1 MKNKVSSVLMV
12 TCLLIGCNEH
22 KKTVDA
28 TVETTQIERPNIILL
43 MADDQG
49 WGDTGYNDHPH
60 LMTPNLDAM
69 AANGA
74 EFSRFY
80 AASSVCSPTRASVMT
95 GRHPERFGI
104 CYANC
109 GHLKKEEITL
119 AEMVKEQG
127 YTTGH
132 FGKWHLGT
140 LTKDIRDANRGGKP
154 ENEIHYAPPS
164 EHGFDV
170 SFVTESKVP
179 TWDPMITPPKT
190 SEDVNERLTEG
201 KPFGTYYWTGPGEIA
216 TENLEGDDSRVIMDR
231 AIPFIEKAVNK
242 QQPFLTIIWFHTPHL
257 PVLAGEEYTEKY
269 AGLSEDQKHYYGVLT
284 ALDDQVGRLRGKLR
298 ELGIAD
304 NTLLFYT
311 SDNGP
316 EGDSPSGRTQGLT
329 NGLRGRKRSLYEGG
343 VRVPGIMEWPGK
355 IKGGSKVHTPCFTS
369 DYFPTIAN
377 ILNID
382 IAKYKRPYDGIDILP
397 FVLDTEKNRDQEMA
411 FAIQQQAA
419 LIKGKYKIYSA
430 NEGDSFELYN
440 IDEDPGET
448 KDLAEANTEKLGELS
463 ESWKSWKKS
472 QEKSAKGEDY

>member
-1 MKNKVSSVLMV
+1 MFVGNDNKKIPPAVAK
-12 TCLLIGCNEH
+12 G
-22 KKTVDA
+22 
-28 TVETTQIERPNIILL
+28 ERPNIILL

-49 WGDTGYNDHPH
+49 WGDTSYNDHPH
-60 LMTPNLDAM
+60 LMTPNLEAM
-69 AANGA
+69 VANGA
-74 EFSRFY
+74 EFTRFY

-119 AEMVKEQG
+119 AEMVKERG

-140 LTKDIRDANRGGKP
+140 LTKDILDANRGGKP
-154 ENEIHYAPPS
+154 ENKIHYAPPN
-164 EHGFDV
+164 EHGFDL

-179 TWDPMITPPKT
+179 TWNPMITPPKT
-190 SEDVNERLTEG
+190 SGDIDEKLSEG

-231 AIPFIEKAVNK
+231 AIPFMERAVHK
-242 QQPFLTIIWFHTPHL
+242 GQPFLSIIWFHTPHL

-269 AGLSEDQKHYYGVLT
+269 AGFSEDQKHYYGVLT
-284 ALDDQVGRLRGKLR
+284 ALDDQVGRLRNKLR
-298 ELGIAD
+298 ELQIAN

-316 EGDSPSGRTQGLT
+316 EGSAPSGRTQGLT

-343 VRVPGIMEWPGK
+343 VRVPSIMEWPGK
-355 IKGGSKVHTPCFTS
+355 IKGGSKVNTPCFTS

-377 ILNID
+377 ILDID
-382 IAKYKRPYDGIDILP
+382 ISKYKRPYDGVDILP
-397 FVLDTEKNRDQEMA
+397 FALGDKKNRDKEMV

-419 LIKGKYKIYSA
+419 LMKGEYKIYSA
-430 NEGDSFELYN
+430 NKGDSFELYN
-440 IDEDPGET
+440 IVQDPGEE
-448 KDLAEANTEKLGELS
+448 KDLAETNTEKLIELGEL
-463 ESWKSWKKS
+463 WKSWKKS
-472 QEKSAKGEDY
+472 QEKSANGEDY